1 MTGRF
6 IDEGLS
12 AKMKKDLLLNSIF
25 LKNRLIENG
34 IKQWW
39 LAEQVGVDRKTV
51 VRWVQGQVKSIQT
64 ENAEALCR
72 ILNCSLDDLC
82 LQNEA
87 DQLATP
93 QDQKI
98 AAELLLQSSLV
109 EKLGPIGEWNVIES
123 LLKATIVP
131 NLPADVLGQLYNQ
144 LTVASWRQSKIDQAE
159 VYNKKAFEIAD
170 KTKDK
175 IVRSQALLSL
185 GNIYSWRGKTQQGI
199 NAYKECISLEKFI
212 EPKTLASTYS
222 NLGAVYYEAGNL
234 NPGKANIEKSI
245 EIFNFH
251 GQPTN
256 LSIAFGHLA
265 RISLQQNNIE
275 SANEYCEKSIA
286 FAERDNYKRG
296 LSMGKLIRA
305 EILALR
311 NAFTEAKETMLS
323 ALSDFA
329 QMSIE
334 EGLNYEFAGRISRII
349 GDLQASKIY
358 LEKGISISDEFP
370 VEQASL
376 YSELAETLM
385 VLKQAPEAAFKMAIK
400 LYGESE
406 CNLRVKQLESKF

>member
-1 MTGRF
+1 
-6 IDEGLS
+6 
-12 AKMKKDLLLNSIF
+12 MKKDLLLNSIF
-25 LKNRLIENG
+25 LKNKLVENG

-51 VRWVQGQVKSIQT
+51 VRWVQGKVKSIQS
-64 ENAEALCR
+64 ENAEALCK
-72 ILNCSLDDLC
+72 ILNCSLDNLC
-82 LQNEA
+82 LKNEA

-159 VYNKKAFEIAD
+159 IYNKKALEIAG
-170 KTKDK
+170 KTKDQ
-175 IVRSQALLSL
+175 IVKSQALLSS
-185 GNIYSWRGKTQQGI
+185 GNIHSWRGKTQKSI
-199 NAYKECISLEKFI
+199 DAYKECISLEKFI
-212 EPKTLASTYS
+212 ESKTLASTYS
-222 NLGAVYYEAGNL
+222 NLGSVYYESGDCIL
-234 NPGKANIEKSI
+234 GKFYIEKSI

-265 RISLQQNNIE
+265 RISLQKNNVE
-275 SANEYCEKSIA
+275 SANQYCEKSIL
-286 FAERDNYKRG
+286 FAEQDNYKRG
-296 LSMGKLIRA
+296 LAMGKLIKA
-305 EILALR
+305 EVCAL
-311 NAFTEAKETMLS
+311 NNNFAEAKKTML
-323 ALSDFA
+323 AAINDFSR
-329 QMSIE
+329 MNIE

-349 GDLQASKIY
+349 GDLAEAKAY
-358 LEKGISISDEFP
+358 LEKGILITDEFP

-376 YSELAETLM
+376 YSELVQTL
-385 VLKQAPEAAFKMAIK
+385 LGLRENPEPALKMAIK
-400 LYGESE
+400 LYRE
-406 CNLRVKQLESKF
+406 CECDLRVKQLESIKF